1 VCVRERACVR
11 DRDKGLAEHKDIT
24 DRERKSSLAPIRM
37 RAVILEVSRLW
48 QIDLR
53 ASDIDG

>member
-1 VCVRERACVR
+1 MR
-11 DRDKGLAEHKDIT
+11 DRDKGLAEHEDIT